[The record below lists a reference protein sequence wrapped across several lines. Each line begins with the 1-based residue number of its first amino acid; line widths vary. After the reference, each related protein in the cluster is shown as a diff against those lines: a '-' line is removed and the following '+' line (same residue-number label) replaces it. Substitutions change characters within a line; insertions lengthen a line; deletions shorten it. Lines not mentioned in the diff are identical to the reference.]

1 METMERERI
10 EDIKGM
16 TAAELVEYL
25 RTVEECEIRCNP
37 YHSNP
42 KGFDLYFV
50 PQLFCL
56 SKIEHITDISIWAQS
71 HRHTILL
78 LYDTYQKALEV
89 KINRLYSEETYPP
102 EDILK

>member
-1 METMERERI
+1 
-10 EDIKGM
+10 M

-42 KGFDLYFV
+42 RGFDLYYV
-50 PQLFCL
+50 PQIFCM
-56 SKIEHITDISIWAQS
+56 SKIEHITDISIWAHA
-71 HRHTILL
+71 HRHMILL

-89 KINRLYSEETYPP
+89 KVNRLFPEETYPP